1 MYKSKHKTKLKTE
14 IQEVGVLK
22 RLKDERTSSTIVTIL
37 HTTDR
42 IINGMH
48 YRNAYLCLC

>member
-22 RLKDERTSSTIVTIL
+22 RLKDERTSSTIL

-48 YRNAYLCLC
+48 YRNAY

>member
-22 RLKDERTSSTIVTIL
+22 RLKDERTSSTIVT
-37 HTTDR
+37 TDR

-48 YRNAYLCLC
+48 YRNAYLCHC